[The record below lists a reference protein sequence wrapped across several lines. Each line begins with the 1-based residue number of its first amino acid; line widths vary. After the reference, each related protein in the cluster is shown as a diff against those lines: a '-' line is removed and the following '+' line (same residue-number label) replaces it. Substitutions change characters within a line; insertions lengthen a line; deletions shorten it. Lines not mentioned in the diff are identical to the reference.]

1 MLKKNIVRMTEIRS
15 MIVNRIKCFKKPLFQ
30 YRARF
35 KQGLHNIYDK
45 YIYRMTLLCN
55 LVDEFLVVIQWYM
68 YKNTQCVK

>member
-1 MLKKNIVRMTEIRS
+1 MTEMRS

-45 YIYRMTLLCN
+45 YII
-55 LVDEFLVVIQWYM
+55 IQDDFI
-68 YKNTQCVK
+68 V